1 MKIKTA
7 AMKYEDVLAL
17 PEQKHEKP
25 KRPGMLFRTLVKL
38 LSAGDLR
45 ATDFTCRSIGME
57 KLGADE
63 PCLILMNH
71 SSFIDLKIAS
81 TVLYPRPFNIVC
93 TADGFVGK
101 KWLMRNLGCIPTRK
115 FCSDSALVRDM
126 LYAVRTLKSSV
137 LMYPEASYSFD
148 GTATPLPETIGKCVK
163 MLGVPVV
170 MIRTYGAFAR
180 DPLYN
185 GLRLRKVKVSADM
198 EYVLSAEEVK
208 ALSPQEIN
216 GRLSG
221 YFSFD
226 HFRWQQEEKIRIDEP
241 FRAEGLNRV
250 LYKCAHCGAE
260 GRMRSRG
267 ATVKCE
273 ECGKEYELTEY
284 GYLRALSGETEF
296 SHIPDWYRWE
306 RECVRGELLRGTYDL
321 TVEVEI
327 CMMVDMKCIY
337 RVGEGVLHH
346 DREGFRLTGCEGKL
360 DYLQKPTASYG
371 LYSDY
376 FWYELGDMICIG
388 DQRAL
393 YYCFPKGGGDV
404 VAKTRLAAE
413 ELYKLVRSGG
423 LTEADA
429 VT

>member
-1 MKIKTA
+1 
-7 AMKYEDVLAL
+7 
-17 PEQKHEKP
+17 
-25 KRPGMLFRTLVKL
+25 
-38 LSAGDLR
+38 
-45 ATDFTCRSIGME
+45 
-57 KLGADE
+57 
-63 PCLILMNH
+63 
-71 SSFIDLKIAS
+71 
-81 TVLYPRPFNIVC
+81 
-93 TADGFVGK
+93 
-101 KWLMRNLGCIPTRK
+101 
-115 FCSDSALVRDM
+115 
-126 LYAVRTLKSSV
+126 
-137 LMYPEASYSFD
+137 MYPEASYSFD

-198 EYVLSAEEVK
+198 EYVLSAEETK

-216 GRLSG
+216 ARLSG

-250 LYKCAHCGAE
+250 LYKCAHCGTE

-284 GYLRALSGETEF
+284 GYLRALCGETEF
-296 SHIPDWYRWE
+296 AHIPDWYRWE

-360 DYLQKPTASYG
+360 DYAQKPTASYG

-393 YYCFPKGGGDV
+393 YYCFPKGGDV

-413 ELYKLVRSGG
+413 ELYKLVRSGS